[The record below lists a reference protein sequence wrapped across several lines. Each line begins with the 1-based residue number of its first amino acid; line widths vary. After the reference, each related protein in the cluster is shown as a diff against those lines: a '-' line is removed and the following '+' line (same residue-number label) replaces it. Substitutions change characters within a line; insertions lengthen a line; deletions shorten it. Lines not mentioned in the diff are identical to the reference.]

1 MSVASHSLRSV
12 PGSWRACGAHEC
24 LSPADLRSANMLSD
38 DGARST
44 ARWNA
49 LAHLANEALRLRRV
63 TLVTFSTQNSLLRTV
78 QALPVE
84 KSASQTSQTSQ
95 RLDETVNSI
104 RRVQLTQLFQRHIT
118 APNRT
123 TPSGVPRLAWG
134 ARNAQ
139 RGSALD
145 RYRAS
150 ARTNGPRV
158 PCAPIRY
165 SLSNFAF
172 DP

>member
-1 MSVASHSLRSV
+1 MNVASRSLRPAPRS
-12 PGSWRACGAHEC
+12 SRAGGAHEC
-24 LSPADLRSANMLSD
+24 FSPADLRSANMLSD

-49 LAHLANEALRLRRV
+49 FTHVANEALRLRRV
-63 TLVTFSTQNSLLRTV
+63 TLVTFSTQNSLHRTV

-104 RRVQLTQLFQRHIT
+104 RRVQLTQLFQRHVT

-123 TPSGVPRLAWG
+123 TPSGVPLLAWG

-145 RYRAS
+145 GYRAS
-150 ARTNGPRV
+150 ARTNQPHV